1 MTMPPPAAI
10 PPAILAL
17 VSAPL
22 VDLQGRPVDL
32 LDVAGELDG
41 LERWLREPGRA
52 VDLYVEWAETDRLQR
67 ALLHRRYSVL
77 HYTGHGHPEALAFED
92 GRGGLHP
99 LPGGQL
105 AALVCPGGELAFELA
120 FLSACHSAGLAAAL
134 LAAGVPH
141 VVAVDEDEP
150 VVDLAAA
157 AFARAFYAALLA
169 GQSVAAAFGLGQT
182 AVRTQPDLARAGL
195 AGREAL
201 KFRLLPAPEDG
212 GKHSAP
218 LFPPGL
224 PAGDVARCIP
234 PPSPHL
240 LGVRPETFTGRQR
253 ELHKLVGN
261 VLGNRLT
268 VLMGMGGMGKT
279 ELAREAGRWLA
290 ARGNY
295 PAGIGWV
302 DLRGVSDLSLVRA
315 RMAEAAGL
323 HPKAAASNVDL
334 AAALASGER
343 LLIVDDLD
351 QAARHSQRS
360 LRDLL
365 SALCQAGGSALSGS
379 RGCHL
384 LLTSRERLGRRPPAR
399 YQDLGRLA
407 PDESRLLF
415 LREAD
420 LAGWD
425 LGGEQDDLVAVLNFL
440 DGWPLALVLAAPL
453 LAGYSLAELRRRLEA
468 EREQLLA
475 EPGLPPEARDK
486 LDSVDVSLSLSHSH
500 LAKTDPEAAEVF
512 ALLALFPGGADEAA
526 VRAVLG
532 PAAVSLVA
540 RLRAASLVEA
550 AGDSR
555 VRLPGPARAYAERR
569 LPADAWE
576 CYGPAAVAHY
586 AQVIEKLGEIPL
598 SHASGFSLAM
608 ALTELPNLHAFADW
622 GLTQEGESAAQAA
635 RLVGSLHNL
644 YMLLD
649 WPEEGVDRLRRASAA
664 ARRAGD
670 AGAEANTL
678 KAIGDVQQFRDERDD
693 ALDSYQQALQ
703 LFRAVGDRLG
713 EANTLQAIGDVQ
725 QFRDERRRPGQLPT
739 GPPTLPRRRRPPGR
753 GQHPAGPGESLPGAG
768 RGTGSARNVWCLPDA
783 LPASGRPRGP
793 DKHQLGPRHLAGPTG
808 SFR

>member
-1 MTMPPPAAI
+1 
-10 PPAILAL
+10 
-17 VSAPL
+17 
-22 VDLQGRPVDL
+22 
-32 LDVAGELDG
+32 
-41 LERWLREPGRA
+41 
-52 VDLYVEWAETDRLQR
+52 
-67 ALLHRRYSVL
+67 
-77 HYTGHGHPEALAFED
+77 
-92 GRGGLHP
+92 
-99 LPGGQL
+99 
-105 AALVCPGGELAFELA
+105 
-120 FLSACHSAGLAAAL
+120 
-134 LAAGVPH
+134 
-141 VVAVDEDEP
+141 
-150 VVDLAAA
+150 
-157 AFARAFYAALLA
+157 
-169 GQSVAAAFGLGQT
+169 
-182 AVRTQPDLARAGL
+182 
-195 AGREAL
+195 
-201 KFRLLPAPEDG
+201 
-212 GKHSAP
+212 
-218 LFPPGL
+218 
-224 PAGDVARCIP
+224 
-234 PPSPHL
+234 
-240 LGVRPETFTGRQR
+240 
-253 ELHKLVGN
+253 
-261 VLGNRLT
+261 
-268 VLMGMGGMGKT
+268 MGP
-279 ELAREAGRWLA
+279 W
-290 ARGNY
+290 
-295 PAGIGWV
+295 
-302 DLRGVSDLSLVRA
+302 
-315 RMAEAAGL
+315 
-323 HPKAAASNVDL
+323 
-334 AAALASGER
+334 
-343 LLIVDDLD
+343 
-351 QAARHSQRS
+351 
-360 LRDLL
+360 
-365 SALCQAGGSALSGS
+365 
-379 RGCHL
+379 
-384 LLTSRERLGRRPPAR
+384 
-399 YQDLGRLA
+399 
-407 PDESRLLF
+407 
-415 LREAD
+415 
-420 LAGWD
+420 
-425 LGGEQDDLVAVLNFL
+425 GEQDDLVAVLNFL

-678 KAIGDVQQFRDERDD
+678 QAIGDVQQFRKEIDDALDSYQQALQLFRAVGARLGEANTLKAIGDVQQFRDERDAALD
-693 ALDSYQQALQ
+693 SYQQALQLFRAVGARLGEANTLKAIGDVQQFRKEIDAALDSYQQALQLFRAVGDRLGEANTLKAIGDVQQFRKEIDAALDSYQQALQLFRAVGARLGEANTLKAIGDVQQFRDERDAALDSYQQALQ

-725 QFRDERRRPGQLPT
+725 QFRDESTPPWTVLPT
-739 GPPTLPRRRRPPGR
+739 GPPTLPRRRRPPRR
-753 GQHPAGPGESLPGAG
+753 GQHPEGHRRRPAVPRRIGRRPGQPTNRPSNSSAPSAPA
-768 RGTGSARNVWCLPDA
+768 SAR
-783 LPASGRPRGP
+783 
-793 DKHQLGPRHLAGPTG
+793 PTP
-808 SFR
+808 